1 MVRVKPGEE
10 IRLVKDN
17 LAFAVALS
25 EAAASGRV
33 AAEPILRPAP
43 DNSRFHRPQGLPSQ
57 SEGEV
62 SAELS
67 RGAANQMR
75 AAFAL
80 SALQAQRSMALA
92 FHGEP
97 IDEEWPELRTARC
110 AIHLIGLAVERSI
123 VQPVWLCP
131 PSYRRLFHIRRL
143 NFTLNAAGIEGQV
156 LSWDDFG
163 GLKRYLSL
171 LEYCAA
177 SADAAVESGADR
189 PSRTL
194 TRGPPVVSVGLQRC
208 DRLSGVTIRR
218 PTGYCRIKAA
228 QGLRGR
234 LRRFTRFG
242 VGG

>member
-1 MVRVKPGEE
+1 MKPGEE

-194 TRGPPVVSVGLQRC
+194 TRGPRSSQSGYSGVIGSP
-208 DRLSGVTIRR
+208 GVTIRR